1 MRQPSVNTKTWVLGS
16 FILLKFLLQYFL
28 ISPVYELHRD
38 EFLYLDQGH
47 HLAWGYLSVP
57 PATSWFSSIIIFLG
71 NAVFW
76 VKFIPALFG
85 ALTMLLVWKAIEELK
100 GDLFALTLGATCVLF
115 SSLLRINTLYQPNSL
130 DILCWTTLYFIL
142 IKYFNTQNAKFL
154 YYAAVIFA
162 LGFLNKYNIVFLVL
176 GIFPA
181 LLLTPQR
188 KILLRKDLYYA
199 IALAL
204 LLISP
209 NLIWQFFNDL
219 PVVWHMKELAEKH
232 LVHVDRLDFLK
243 SQFLFFAGSLVV
255 IVSGLYALYF
265 HPPYHKFK
273 VYFWSF
279 FFTLLLFLSLKAK
292 DYYAIGLYP
301 IYISFGSVY
310 LSGLLKNNWKYS
322 LRPIIIMIPLLVFI
336 PFYNISFPNKTPAYI
351 LSQADSYK
359 KSGML
364 RWEDGQNHDLPQD
377 FADMLGWKELASKVD
392 AIYEK
397 IASTSSYQTLV
408 LCDNYGQAG
417 AINYYSKHSIK
428 AVSFHADYINWFD
441 FDQQYKH
448 LIRVKTFEEKD
459 SELEK
464 TVPYFSN
471 GELSDSISNPY
482 AREFKTMIYTFRDSK
497 IDVNKR
503 IKQEIETIKN
513 KKK

>member
-1 MRQPSVNTKTWVLGS
+1 
-16 FILLKFLLQYFL
+16 
-28 ISPVYELHRD
+28 
-38 EFLYLDQGH
+38 
-47 HLAWGYLSVP
+47 
-57 PATSWFSSIIIFLG
+57 
-71 NAVFW
+71 
-76 VKFIPALFG
+76 
-85 ALTMLLVWKAIEELK
+85 MLLVWKAIEELK

-219 PVVWHMKELAEKH
+219 PVIWHMKELAEKH

-377 FADMLGWKELASKVD
+377 
-392 AIYEK
+392 
-397 IASTSSYQTLV
+397 
-408 LCDNYGQAG
+408 
-417 AINYYSKHSIK
+417 YYSKHSIK
-428 AVSFHADYINWFD
+428 AISFHADYINWFD

-482 AREFKTMIYTFRDSK
+482 AREFKTMIYTFRDAK